1 MYIHPSIK
9 ENNAVRK
16 STVCTTVEKPNEK
29 ILSIIFSIEK
39 HKLQAEQSLER
50 KRGVGSEMKQDLLEK
65 YYCIFAKNK
74 KYFHVL
80 IFFYFKIC

>member
-1 MYIHPSIK
+1 MFYAREPIHCIHTK
-9 ENNAVRK
+9 EAV
-16 STVCTTVEKPNEK
+16 
-29 ILSIIFSIEK
+29 ILDHNPRSIFSIEK